1 MNGCRDGRRR
11 SGANGLHR
19 ALRNWLARV
28 AAAGKTGAPAAQ
40 PYAIHDLR
48 TAGSGPL
55 DARAAHSGE
64 PCLVE
69 VDLRDCRWFGASG
82 LAYSPDGPHPYVRTL
97 VEFDAGQLAYEGS
110 YIEAY
115 WRTWTPPHQ
124 AAYLGLEPL
133 HAHPLLLETPP
144 LHAAL
149 PWADANVADL
159 LARRRWSERA
169 DYRRLLE
176 SGCPPARSCGPK
188 PDWFGRERFAR
199 LVELR
204 TAIASGG
211 YHAVNPAAVTPGSEP
226 IVGSCLLRG
235 GEVRVLVL
243 DGQHRAAALAA
254 LGRPRTAVA
263 LHVPRRGVPEWTDRD
278 AVRDWPLVRAGLF
291 REGDALAVFDRVFD
305 ALPPPEVRALA
316 AHRPAAPAR

>member
-1 MNGCRDGRRR
+1 MNGRRDARRR
-11 SGANGLHR
+11 PSAGGLHR
-19 ALRNWLARV
+19 GLRTWLARL

-40 PYAIHDLR
+40 PYAVHDLR
-48 TAGSGPL
+48 IADNGPL
-55 DARAAHSGE
+55 AARAAHPGE
-64 PCLVE
+64 ACLVD
-69 VDLRDCRWFGASG
+69 VDLPDCRWFGASC

-97 VEFDAGQLAYEGS
+97 VEFDAGHRAYEGS

-115 WRTWTPPHQ
+115 WLTWTPPHQ
-124 AAYLGLEPL
+124 AAYLGLEPR
-133 HAHPLLLETPP
+133 HAHPRLLETPP

-159 LARRRWSERA
+159 LGRRRWHERA

-199 LVELR
+199 LVELH

-211 YHAVNPAAVTPGSEP
+211 YHAVDPAAVTPGSEP
-226 IVGSCLLRG
+226 IVGSCLVRG
-235 GEVRVLVL
+235 VEVRVLVL

-254 LGRPRTAVA
+254 LGHPRTTVL
-263 LHVPRRGVPEWTDRD
+263 LHVPRRGVPAWTDRD

-291 REGDALAVFDRVFD
+291 CERDALAVFDRVFD

-316 AHRPAAPAR
+316 AQRPTAPAR